1 MIRTLSRNIILVVA
15 LMFAAA
21 CAKVSAPT
29 GGMRDRTPPVV
40 IESQPVNGAR
50 NFRGNRID
58 IGFDEFVILDNIN
71 EKFMVSPPMKEKPRI
86 FTRGKSVRIEYRDEL
101 RDSTTYTFYFLDA
114 IRDLNE
120 NNILDNY
127 RFAFSTGP
135 VIDSLSVTGNVY
147 TALNLEVPEKT
158 SVLLYRDLNDSAVIK
173 QIPDYISRV
182 DQTGYFR
189 IDNMR
194 GGKYRLFALTDDD
207 NSKTWNRVEEAFGF
221 IDSVITVSPEKNYIP
236 PVKDTSKTETTQNRK
251 LRQSEAASSAAA
263 RAALKA
269 ELPEQTGDYRL
280 ILFNAAKKARY
291 LAGSQRPSMY
301 KLTYI
306 LSVPPDTMN
315 FGISITD
322 ANADQ
327 YFMEKSRL
335 GDTINV
341 WLTDTAVYS
350 RPVLTTV
357 VNYPFTDSLGIDT
370 YKEDTIPMR
379 FLVPKAARNVKRAT
393 PKLSIRSN
401 VTGGIM
407 KPGQQ
412 LFFTAETPL
421 REPDTSRIRLYEVLE
436 KTRTR
441 IPFRFERDTPGLR
454 KFRLDAR
461 LREGSQYLLITDSE
475 AFSNIYDETNDST
488 ALRLTVRETKSYSSL
503 TLDVKNCQG
512 KCIIQLLDRAEK
524 LLVQKMVEGD
534 GRVVFNLLEKG
545 TYRVRAIHDI
555 NRDGEWTTGDFLAGR
570 QPEPVSYL
578 PEELEILEGWDAT
591 KDFDVSVINQ
601 KPRVLRTKSRTTNR

>member
-1 MIRTLSRNIILVVA
+1 MTGTLSRNIILFVA
-15 LMFAAA
+15 LLYAAA

-40 IESQPVNGAR
+40 TESQPENGAR
-50 NFRGNRID
+50 NFRGSRID
-58 IGFDEFVILDNIN
+58 IGFDEFVVLDNIN

-86 FTRGKSVRIEYRDEL
+86 YTRGKTVRIEYKDQL

-147 TALNLEVPEKT
+147 NALNLEVPEKT
-158 SVLLYRDLNDSAVIK
+158 SVMLYRDISDSAVIK

-189 IDNMR
+189 IDNVR
-194 GGKYRLFALTDDD
+194 GGRYRLYSLTDDD

-236 PVKDTSKTETTQNRK
+236 PVKDTTKTEVAQNRK
-251 LRQSEAASSAAA
+251 IRQSEAASSAAA
-263 RAALKA
+263 RLAARA

-280 ILFNAAKKARY
+280 IHFNAVKKTRY
-291 LAGSQRPSMY
+291 LAASPRPSMY

-306 LSVPPDTMN
+306 LSVPPDTLD
-315 FGISITD
+315 FGFSITD
-322 ANADQ
+322 VSEDQ
-327 YFMEKSRL
+327 YFIERSRA

-341 WLTDTAVYS
+341 WLTDSSVYS
-350 RPVLTTV
+350 RPIITTI
-357 VNYPFTDSLGIDT
+357 VNYPFTDSLGLDT
-370 YKEDTIPMR
+370 YKEDTIQMR
-379 FLVPKAARNVKRAT
+379 FLQPRAARNVKRAT
-393 PKLSIRSN
+393 PKLNIRSS

-421 REPDTSRIRLYEVLE
+421 REPDTSRIRLYEVVE
-436 KTRTR
+436 KTNNR
-441 IPFRFERDTPGLR
+441 IPFRFERDTSGLS
-454 KFRLDAR
+454 KFSLDAR

-488 ALRLTVRETKSYSSL
+488 AMRLTVRETKSYSSL
-503 TLDVKNCQG
+503 ILNIQNCQS
-512 KCIIQLLDRAEK
+512 KCIIQLLDRTEK
-524 LLVQKMVEGD
+524 LLAQKKVEGD
-534 GRVVFNLLEKG
+534 GRVVFDLLDKG

-555 NRDGEWTTGDFLAGR
+555 NGDGEWTTGDFLAGR
-570 QPEPVSYL
+570 QPEPVSYM
-578 PEELEILEGWDAT
+578 PKELEILEGWEA
-591 KDFDVSVINQ
+591 KEEWDVGVTNQ

>member
-1 MIRTLSRNIILVVA
+1 MIRTLARNIFLVVA
-15 LMFAAA
+15 VLYAAA
-21 CAKVSAPT
+21 CAKVSSPT
-29 GGMRDRTPPVV
+29 GGLRDRTPPVV
-40 IESQPVNGAR
+40 TESEPANGAL

-58 IGFDEFVILDNIN
+58 IAFDEFVVLDNIN
-71 EKFMVSPPMKEKPRI
+71 DKFMVSPPMKERPRI

-147 TALNLEVPEKT
+147 NALNLEVPEKT
-158 SVLLYRDLNDSAVIK
+158 SVLLYRDLSDSAVIK

-189 IDNMR
+189 IDNVR

-207 NSKTWNRVEEAFGF
+207 NSKTYNRVEEPFGF
-221 IDSVITVSPEKNYIP
+221 IDSVITVTPENNYIP
-236 PVKDTSKTETTQNRK
+236 PVKDTVKTEAIQNRK

-263 RAALKA
+263 RAAVKA

-280 ILFNAAKKARY
+280 ILFNAARKARY
-291 LAGSQRPSMY
+291 LAGSPRTSLY

-322 ANADQ
+322 ATADQ

-341 WLTDTAVYS
+341 WLTDSSVYS
-350 RPVLTTV
+350 RPVITTI

-370 YKEDTIPMR
+370 YKEDTIQMR
-379 FLVPKAARNVKRAT
+379 FLQPKAARNVKRTT
-393 PKLSIRSN
+393 PKLNIRSN

-412 LFFTAETPL
+412 LVFTAETPL
-421 REPDTSRIRLYEVLE
+421 REPDTSRIRLYEVVE
-436 KTRTR
+436 KTNNR
-441 IPFRFERDTPGLR
+441 IPFRFERDTSVLN
-454 KFRLDAR
+454 KFSLDAR

-488 ALRLTVRETKSYSSL
+488 AMRLTVRETDSYSSL
-503 TLDVKNCQG
+503 ILTLENCQG
-512 KCIIQLLDRAEK
+512 KCIIQLLDRTEK
-524 LLVQKMVEGD
+524 LLVQKKVEGD
-534 GRVVFNLLEKG
+534 GRFVFNLLEKG
-545 TYRVRAIHDI
+545 TYRVRAIHDL
-555 NRDGEWTTGDFLAGR
+555 NGDGEWTTGDFLTGR

-578 PEELEILEGWDAT
+578 PKELEILEGWETKEVLDA
-591 KDFDVSVINQ
+591 SVINQ
-601 KPRVLRTKSRTTNR
+601 KPRVLRTKSKTTSR